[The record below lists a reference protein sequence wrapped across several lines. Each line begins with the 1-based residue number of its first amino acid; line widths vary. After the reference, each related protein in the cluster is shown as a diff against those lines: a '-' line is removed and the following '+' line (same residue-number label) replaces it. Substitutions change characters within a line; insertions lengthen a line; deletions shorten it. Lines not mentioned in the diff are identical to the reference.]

1 MATEDSDSVD
11 GREPSVLAT
20 QARQEI
26 VLFRVNG
33 KPEEVDA
40 FAKRANLGCLE
51 PRDNE
56 MVISMDLVPQ
66 SGLAELLKTIHLQ
79 LPDVMGRRL
88 PVECCESL
96 VRMTDVNYRIC
107 PRFYNLIAKH
117 KIGDTGIVGSIVI
130 AKSSAQVREWQEKKL
145 KSEGFEDESRSK
157 IPIDL

>member
-1 MATEDSDSVD
+1 MSDSVD

-20 QARQEI
+20 QARQEV

-33 KPEEVDA
+33 KHEEVDA

-79 LPDVMGRRL
+79 LPEVLGRRL
-88 PVECCESL
+88 PVECCELL
-96 VRMTDVNYRIC
+96 VRRTDDNYRIC
-107 PRFYNLIAKH
+107 PRFYNLITEH
-117 KIGDTGIVGSIVI
+117 KIGDAGIFGNIVI
-130 AKSSAQVREWQEKKL
+130 AKSSVQLKEWQRRKL
-145 KSEGFEDESRSK
+145 KAEGRVEESSSK
-157 IPIDL
+157 IPIGL